1 MRILVID
8 LEKKEHSYF
17 EDEGLR
23 SRYIGGVGL
32 NTALLYKNIDRTI
45 LPFDAKNSLF
55 FTSGALVGTNIPT
68 TSRCEATAL
77 SPTGYFGTANSGGK
91 TGLAIKLCNIDSL
104 WIKGKSE
111 NPVYALIN
119 EKGVVLKDAST
130 LWGKDTFETVH
141 ILKEREGKD
150 TEILSIGQAGE
161 ACVKFASIQ
170 GDYHHSFGRTGL
182 GAIMG
187 SKKLKAICFIGKGEI
202 QIRDKKLLRAITKK
216 FRERILSSDSF
227 GYTRRYGSMVVSDVY
242 NKLGI
247 LPGRNFRKGSF
258 DNWET
263 TRGRRF
269 FEEKYKERTLA
280 CVSCPIGC
288 LHWSRVKD
296 GEYSGYETCGLE
308 VTFTLEFGAKLDLE
322 NIPEIFQCVE
332 LCNRLG
338 MDVISTS
345 ATIAYIIELFEKG
358 FLKEADIGFRPAFGD
373 FKSIYK
379 LISMIGTKEGIG
391 SLFSQ
396 GIKYAVEHFKGSES
410 FACEIKGL
418 EMPVRD
424 PRGRFDTWMLGVL
437 INTRG
442 GDHLRIRTPV
452 DDLKDFDR
460 SYEYEPLAL
469 TPKELELVDMPQTL
483 KNSILGTPPSK
494 VAIPAMAK
502 YSEEYITLLNSF
514 GLCIRPPVLRTIG
527 PSLMSEAFSAVYGYE
542 MDENE
547 LLFAAERI
555 VNMAH
560 LFNLDRGLT
569 FQEYRY
575 PERFHKESEDYVKG
589 ERLPLDH
596 TKIEEMLKA
605 YFELRGWDET
615 GHVKD
620 ETKNRLKID
629 SQGQIF

>member
-1 MRILVID
+1 MRILIID
-8 LEKKEHSYF
+8 LEKKEHTYL
-17 EDEGLR
+17 EDESLR
-23 SRYIGGVGL
+23 QLYIGGVGL
-32 NTALLYKNIDRTI
+32 NTALLYKYIDRTI
-45 LPFDAKNSLF
+45 TPFDVRNSLF
-55 FTSGALVGTNIPT
+55 LTSGALVGTNIPT

-91 TGLAIKLCNIDSL
+91 SGLAIKLCNIDSI

-111 NPVYALIN
+111 NPVYALID
-119 EKGVVLKDAST
+119 EKGVTLKDASHM
-130 LWGKDTFETVH
+130 WGRDTFETVH
-141 ILKEREGKD
+141 ILKEMEGQD
-150 TEILSIGQAGE
+150 AEVLSIGQAGE
-161 ACVKFASIQ
+161 AGVQFASIQ
-170 GDYHHSFGRTGL
+170 SDYHHSFGRTGL

-187 SKKLKAICFIGKGEI
+187 SKKLKALCFIGKGEI
-202 QIRDKKLLRAITKK
+202 QIRDKTLLREITKK
-216 FRERILSSDSF
+216 IRGRILSSDSF

-242 NKLGI
+242 NRLGI
-247 LPGRNFRKGSF
+247 LPGRNFRQGSF
-258 DNWET
+258 DNWEA

-269 FEEKYKERTLA
+269 FEETYKERTLA

-296 GEYSGYETCGLE
+296 GEYAGYETCGLE

-358 FLKEADIGFRPAFGD
+358 FLKETDIGFRPAFGD

-379 LISMIGTKEGIG
+379 LISMIGRQEGTG
-391 SLFSQ
+391 RLFGH
-396 GIKYAVEHFKGSES
+396 GIKHAVEHFKGSES

-452 DDLKDFDR
+452 DDLKDFER

-469 TPKELELVDMPQTL
+469 TPAELELIDMPQAL
-483 KNSILGTPPSK
+483 KDKILGIPPSK
-494 VAIPAMAK
+494 VAIPAMTK
-502 YSEEYITLLNSF
+502 YSEEYMTLLNSF

-527 PSLMSEAFSAVYGYE
+527 PSIMSEAFRAVYGYE

-555 VNMAH
+555 INMAH
-560 LFNLDRGLT
+560 LFNLDRGLA
-569 FQEYRY
+569 FQDYHY
-575 PERFHKESEDYVKG
+575 PDRFYKESEDYIKG
-589 ERLPLDH
+589 KRLPLDH
-596 TKIEEMLKA
+596 TKIEGMLKA
-605 YFELRGWDET
+605 YFVLRGWDET
-615 GHVKD
+615 GHIKE
-620 ETKNRLKID
+620 ETIKRLGID
-629 SQGQIF
+629 

>member
-8 LEKKEHSYF
+8 LEKREHSYL

-23 SRYIGGVGL
+23 SRYIGGVGI

-45 LPFDAKNSLF
+45 SPFDAKNSLF

-68 TSRCEATAL
+68 ASRCEATAL
-77 SPTGYFGTANSGGK
+77 SPTGYFGTANSGGR
-91 TGLAIKLCNIDSL
+91 TGFAIKLCNIDSV
-104 WIKGKSE
+104 WIKGKSKT
-111 NPVYALIN
+111 PVYALIN
-119 EKGVVLKDAST
+119 EKGVILKDAST

-141 ILKEREGKD
+141 ILKEREGKNA
-150 TEILSIGQAGE
+150 EVLSIGQAGE
-161 ACVKFASIQ
+161 ECVHFASIQ
-170 GDYHHSFGRTGL
+170 ADYHHSFGRTGL

-187 SKKLKAICFIGKGEI
+187 SKKLKALCFIGKGEI
-202 QIRDKKLLRAITKK
+202 QIRDKNLLRAVTKK

-247 LPGRNFRKGSF
+247 LPGRNFRQGSF
-258 DNWET
+258 DNWEA

-288 LHWSRVKD
+288 LHWSKVKD
-296 GEYSGYETCGLE
+296 GEYAGYETCGLE

-322 NIPEIFQCVE
+322 SIPEIFQCVE

-338 MDVISTS
+338 MDVISAS
-345 ATIAYIIELFEKG
+345 ATVAYIIELFEKG
-358 FLKEADIGFRPAFGD
+358 FLKEADIGFSPAFGD

-379 LISMIGTKEGIG
+379 LISMIGMKEGIG
-391 SLFSQ
+391 EMFGH

-452 DDLKDFDR
+452 DDLKDFER

-469 TPKELELVDMPQTL
+469 SPTELELVDMPQAL
-483 KNSILGTPPSK
+483 KDSILGRPPSK

-502 YSEEYITLLNSF
+502 YSEEYMTLLNSF

-527 PSLMSEAFSAVYGYE
+527 PSLMSEAFRAVYGYE
-542 MDENE
+542 IDENE

-575 PERFHKESEDYVKG
+575 PERFYKELEGYVKG
-589 ERLPLDH
+589 KRMPLDH
-596 TKIEEMLKA
+596 IRIEGMLKA
-605 YFELRGWDET
+605 YFALRGWDET
-615 GHVKD
+615 GRVKE
-620 ETKNRLKID
+620 ETIKRLGIE
-629 SQGQIF
+629 